1 MSGQLAGI
9 PDYLV
14 PDLSFDAFVLENG
27 KWKYLKDFDARTNK
41 SRNDKSFIQPKETA
55 PPKH

>member
-1 MSGQLAGI
+1 MSGQLEGI

-27 KWKYLKDFDARTNK
+27 KWKYLKDFDVRTGK
-41 SRNDKSFIQPKETA
+41 SRNDKIFAQPKETSF
-55 PPKH
+55 PNN